1 MLNTIEKYDSVLDNW
16 STLHIKLPQ
25 GLAKLG
31 VCATEGQ
38 RQVAIVGG
46 MNPQFHH

>member
-16 STLHIKLPQ
+16 VTLYVKLPM

-31 VCATEGQ
+31 VTATDGQ
-38 RQVAIVGG
+38 RQIAIVGG
-46 MNPQFHH
+46 MNP